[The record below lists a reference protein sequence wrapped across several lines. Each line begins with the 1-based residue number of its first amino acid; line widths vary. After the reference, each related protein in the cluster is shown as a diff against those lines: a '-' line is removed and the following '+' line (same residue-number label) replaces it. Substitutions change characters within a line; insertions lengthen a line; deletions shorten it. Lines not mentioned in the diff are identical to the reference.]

1 MGKLVDEHQ
10 MSFLKGMQILDV
22 AMLANDLVESM
33 VKQKTPGI
41 LYELDTEKAYDNVI
55 WMSFLNF

>member
-1 MGKLVDEHQ
+1 MGKLLDEHQ

-22 AMLANDLVESM
+22 AMLANELVESM

-41 LYELDTEKAYDNVI
+41 LYELDTETAYDNVI
-55 WMSFLNF
+55 